1 MNKLVRYRFCTRAV
15 EDFRPLV
22 DMKLI
27 GMPWWFTGSGHGYVT
42 IVCYLP
48 ENEPLEKYWDDA
60 FDICEEYVDE
70 IVYTDR
76 FQKPEWLERSED
88 GREGDRG

>member
-1 MNKLVRYRFCTRAV
+1 MSKLVRYRFCTRSV

-22 DMKLI
+22 DMKPI
-27 GMPWWFTGSGHGYVT
+27 GMPWWCTGSGHRHVT

-60 FDICEEYVDE
+60 FDICEEHVNE

-76 FQKPEWLERSED
+76 FQKPEWLERRED
-88 GREGDRG
+88 DNDREQ

>member
-1 MNKLVRYRFCTRAV
+1 MSKLVRYRFCTRAV
-15 EDFRPLV
+15 DDFRPLV
-22 DMKLI
+22 DMKPI
-27 GMPWWFTGSGHGYVT
+27 GMPWWCTGSGHGYVT

-60 FDICEEYVDE
+60 FDIYEEHVDE

-76 FQKPEWLERSED
+76 FKKPEWLGRSED
-88 GREGDRG
+88 GRS